1 MREIKFRAWDKI
13 ANKMRSV
20 KSIKSSDHGFW
31 QTTIVYLVRGNDYG
45 YVNDES
51 CVLLQYTGLKDKNG
65 VEIYEGD
72 IIHWRDLS
80 PLNDGSLESK
90 NIVFWDDEH
99 LRWSVAYID
108 PQCIAGG
115 VIDPLYDYSD
125 IEEIEVIG
133 NIYENKDLLEV

>member
-65 VEIYEGD
+65 VEHTKGI
-72 IIHWRDLS
+72 
-80 PLNDGSLESK
+80 
-90 NIVFWDDEH
+90 
-99 LRWSVAYID
+99 
-108 PQCIAGG
+108 
-115 VIDPLYDYSD
+115 
-125 IEEIEVIG
+125 
-133 NIYENKDLLEV
+133 